1 MKKIFLSIGLVVL
14 YLLAGAQQKMLT
26 LQQCV
31 DTALRNNFLVQQN
44 GLQSQ
49 TADVNWKQAKL
60 NLLPNL
66 NGSASNG
73 VSRGRS
79 IDPFTNSYTNEQYNF
94 ANYGLSSGI
103 ILFQGL
109 AAQNLIKQTSL
120 NYQASQMDWQQAKDN
135 ATIGVI
141 LAYLQVLS
149 NEDQLAQADSQ
160 SVYSRRQVERL
171 ELLNQQGAILPSDL
185 TDLKGQYANDQLAMI
200 NSKTALETSK
210 INLCQLMNIPY
221 DENMQLEKINPE
233 SVAVK
238 YESKPDEIYQ
248 TALKQFAQVKA
259 VDFRKQSAEKAVKVS
274 RGQLYP
280 LLSFNANFNTNYSS
294 AANQNVFLNTTD
306 VATSDYVIQSG
317 VKNPVIHPQDNYN
330 SEKIP
335 YRTQLNNN
343 RYNDYSLNLRIPI
356 FNQLY
361 QRNQVK
367 IAKINVKNAD
377 LVAQTTKTQLQ
388 QSIEQAYVNMISAAN
403 RYRTLLDQVSAY
415 TESFHAAEIRFN
427 SGVGTSID
435 YLTAKNNLDRSNI
448 NMIISRYDYVLRT
461 KVLDYYQGKQLW

>member
-1 MKKIFLSIGLVVL
+1 M
-14 YLLAGAQQKMLT
+14 
-26 LQQCV
+26 
-31 DTALRNNFLVQQN
+31 
-44 GLQSQ
+44 
-49 TADVNWKQAKL
+49 VNWKQAKL

-248 TALKQFAQVKA
+248 AALKQFAQVKA
-259 VDFRKQSAEKAVKVS
+259 VDLRKQSAEKAVKVS

-377 LVAQTTKTQLQ
+377 LVAQTG
-388 QSIEQAYVNMISAAN
+388 S
-403 RYRTLLDQVSAY
+403 
-415 TESFHAAEIRFN
+415 
-427 SGVGTSID
+427 SGR
-435 YLTAKNNLDRSNI
+435 YLTAHAGRQPGFAARDTR
-448 NMIISRYDYVLRT
+448 
-461 KVLDYYQGKQLW
+461 

>member
-1 MKKIFLSIGLVVL
+1 MKKIFLSLGLIVF

-49 TADVNWKQAKL
+49 TAEVNWKQAKL

-66 NGSASNG
+66 NGSAGNG

-79 IDPFTNSYTNEQYNF
+79 IDPFTNSYTNEQYNY

-103 ILFQGL
+103 TLFQGL

-149 NEDQLAQADSQ
+149 NEDLLAQADSQ
-160 SVYSRRQVERL
+160 SVYSRKQVERL
-171 ELLNQQGAILPSDL
+171 ELLNQQGAIRPSDL

-200 NSKTALETSK
+200 NSQTALVTAK

-221 DENMQLEKINPE
+221 DENMELEKINPE

-238 YESKPDEIYQ
+238 YESKPDEIYR
-248 TALKQFAQVKA
+248 TALNQFAQVKA
-259 VDFRKQSAEKAVKVS
+259 VDLRKQSAERAVKVA

-317 VKNPVIHPQDNYN
+317 VKNPVIHPQDNYS
-330 SEKIP
+330 SEKIS
-335 YRTQLNNN
+335 YGTQLNNN
-343 RYNDYSLNLRIPI
+343 RYNDFSLNLRIPI

-388 QSIEQAYVNMISAAN
+388 QDIEQAYVNMVSASN
-403 RYRTLLDQVSAY
+403 RYKILLDQVSAY
-415 TESFHAAEIRFN
+415 TESFSAAEVRFN
-427 SGVGTSID
+427 NGVGTSID
-435 YLTAKNNLDRSNI
+435 YLAAKNNMDRANI
-448 NMIISRYDYVLRT
+448 NMITSRYDYVLRT

>member
-1 MKKIFLSIGLVVL
+1 MKKIFLSIGLGVL

-49 TADVNWKQAKL
+49 TAEVNWKQAKL

-160 SVYSRRQVERL
+160 SVYSLGR
-171 ELLNQQGAILPSDL
+171 
-185 TDLKGQYANDQLAMI
+185 
-200 NSKTALETSK
+200 
-210 INLCQLMNIPY
+210 
-221 DENMQLEKINPE
+221 
-233 SVAVK
+233 
-238 YESKPDEIYQ
+238 
-248 TALKQFAQVKA
+248 
-259 VDFRKQSAEKAVKVS
+259 
-274 RGQLYP
+274 
-280 LLSFNANFNTNYSS
+280 
-294 AANQNVFLNTTD
+294 
-306 VATSDYVIQSG
+306 
-317 VKNPVIHPQDNYN
+317 
-330 SEKIP
+330 
-335 YRTQLNNN
+335 
-343 RYNDYSLNLRIPI
+343 
-356 FNQLY
+356 
-361 QRNQVK
+361 
-367 IAKINVKNAD
+367 
-377 LVAQTTKTQLQ
+377 
-388 QSIEQAYVNMISAAN
+388 
-403 RYRTLLDQVSAY
+403 
-415 TESFHAAEIRFN
+415 
-427 SGVGTSID
+427 
-435 YLTAKNNLDRSNI
+435 
-448 NMIISRYDYVLRT
+448 
-461 KVLDYYQGKQLW
+461 

>member
-1 MKKIFLSIGLVVL
+1 MKKISLSVSFLTL
-14 YLLAGAQQKMLT
+14 YLFIAAQQKMLT

-31 DTALRNNFLVQQN
+31 DTALKNNFLVQQN

-49 TADVNWKQAKL
+49 TAEVNWKQSKL

-73 VSRGRS
+73 ISRGRS
-79 IDPFTNSYTNEQYNF
+79 IDPFTNSYTNEQYTF
-94 ANYGLSSGI
+94 ASYGLSTGI
-103 ILFQGL
+103 TLFQGL

-135 ATIGVI
+135 AIIGVI

-149 NEDQLAQADSQ
+149 NQDLLAQADSQ
-160 SVYSRRQVERL
+160 SVYSRKQVERL

-248 TALKQFAQVKA
+248 TALSQFAQVKA
-259 VDFRKQSAEKAVKVS
+259 VDFRKQSAEKAVKVA

-306 VATSDYVIQSG
+306 VSTSDYVIQSG

-343 RYNDYSLNLRIPI
+343 RYSDFSLNLRVPI

-403 RYRTLLDQVSAY
+403 RYKTLLDQVSAY
-415 TESFHAAEIRFN
+415 TESFRAAEIRFN
-427 SGVGTSID
+427 NGVGTSID

-448 NMIISRYDYVLRT
+448 NMITSRYDYVLRT

>member
-1 MKKIFLSIGLVVL
+1 MKKIFLSLGLIVF

-49 TADVNWKQAKL
+49 TAEVNWKQAKL

-66 NGSASNG
+66 NGSAGNG

-79 IDPFTNSYTNEQYNF
+79 IDPFTNSYTNEQYNY

-103 ILFQGL
+103 TLFQGL

-149 NEDQLAQADSQ
+149 NEDLLAQADSQ
-160 SVYSRRQVERL
+160 SVYSRKQVERL
-171 ELLNQQGAILPSDL
+171 ELLNQQGAIRPSDL

-200 NSKTALETSK
+200 NSQTALVTAK

-221 DENMQLEKINPE
+221 DENMELEKINPE

-238 YESKPDEIYQ
+238 YESKPDEIYR
-248 TALKQFAQVKA
+248 TALNQFAQVKA
-259 VDFRKQSAEKAVKVS
+259 VDLRKQSAERAVKVA

-306 VATSDYVIQSG
+306 VSTPDYVIQSG
-317 VKNPVIHPQDNYN
+317 VKNPVIHPQDNYS
-330 SEKIP
+330 SEKIS
-335 YRTQLNNN
+335 YGTQLNNN
-343 RYNDYSLNLRIPI
+343 RYNDFSLNLRIPI

-388 QSIEQAYVNMISAAN
+388 QDIEQAYVNMVSASN
-403 RYRTLLDQVSAY
+403 RYKILLDQVSAY
-415 TESFHAAEIRFN
+415 TESFSAAEVRFN
-427 SGVGTSID
+427 NGVGTSID
-435 YLTAKNNLDRSNI
+435 YLAAKNNMDRANI
-448 NMIISRYDYVLRT
+448 NMITSRYDYVLRT